1 MLLRF
6 DTFVTQLRARNTPKK
21 LNISSLSSQPKNTSF
36 FNSMPNHFCLCVPVN
51 TNKNGSAWNWRNW
64 YFKLSGGFATNEYCP
79 TINVTLKNDVLIH
92 HDEYKFDEGLFQISA
107 KINGKPSYVKDNSSI
122 WYIPGGNN
130 WGIGPLN
137 RFF

>member
-1 MLLRF
+1 MHLRF
-6 DTFVTQLRARNTPKK
+6 NAFVTQGTQFPPK
-21 LNISSLSSQPKNTSF
+21 LNFSSLSQPKNTHF
-36 FNSMPNHFCLCVPVN
+36 FNSIPNHGYGYKKTKKLYQ
-51 TNKNGSAWNWRNW
+51 
-64 YFKLSGGFATNEYCP
+64 YFIISGGFATNGYCS

-137 RFF
+137 RFFQ